1 MIRYEKFN
9 RVKWDLEVKLWME
22 AIGGDDDAADWRRNY
37 LGAWCRLGF
46 ISPRD
51 KQFNHYWDIIIECN
65 DYEYIESELIKI
77 KGDYLFPDYL
87 RFVKGN
93 FPDPPKFYNWYSI
106 SDYYEYCKVRG
117 QDFPDKWLWCIR
129 DCKIDLV
136 M

>member
-1 MIRYEKFN
+1 MIRYIKFN
-9 RVKWDLEVKLWME
+9 RVKWDWEVKLWME
-22 AIGGDDDAADWRRNY
+22 VIGDDERTHY
-37 LGAWCRLGF
+37 SF

-51 KQFNHYWDIIIECN
+51 RQFNHYWDIIIECN

-129 DCKIDLV
+129 DCKIDLLYEGSLL
-136 M
+136 

>member
-1 MIRYEKFN
+1 MIRYKKFN

-22 AIGGDDDAADWRRNY
+22 AIGGDGR
-37 LGAWCRLGF
+37 F

-51 KQFNHYWDIIIECN
+51 RQFNHYWDIIIECN

-87 RFVKGN
+87 MKGH

-117 QDFPDKWLWCIR
+117 QHFPDKWLWLIR
-129 DCKIDLV
+129 YCKIDLV
-136 M
+136 I

>member
-22 AIGGDDDAADWRRNY
+22 AIGDDRRF
-37 LGAWCRLGF
+37 L
-46 ISPRD
+46 SPRNR
-51 KQFNHYWDIIIECN
+51 QFNHYWDIIIECN

-87 RFVKGN
+87 RFNMGRRKN
-93 FPDPPKFYNWYSI
+93 YHWYSI
-106 SDYYEYCKVRG
+106 SDYYEYCKVSHR
-117 QDFPDKWLWCIR
+117 DFPDKWLWCIR